1 MSNSQSLKRI
11 NLQNLRVCPSTL
23 RQLLL
28 YTVETTVESTIR
40 LSRRWQCRSGHQQRF
55 LGQTQER
62 MPRLQELVQRQ
73 VLCFSHVF
81 LWALLAMP
89 KTEKNGNTKMRCHHE
104 TRVIHGK
111 KICLWHGF
119 DQIDQQKQHR
129 ENLAA
134 DLSVE
139 MILHGLMTLMSR
151 EIKPAESHPRAFAI
165 LSIISGCFHWFH
177 M

>member
-111 KICLWHGF
+111 KYVF
-119 DQIDQQKQHR
+119 DMGLIRLINRNNIEKTLQPTFQWR
-129 ENLAA
+129 WFSMGWW
-134 DLSVE
+134 LSCPE
-139 MILHGLMTLMSR
+139 
-151 EIKPAESHPRAFAI
+151 K
-165 LSIISGCFHWFH
+165 
-177 M
+177 